1 MSEAQI
7 AATLGCSPGTVKSQ
21 ANKAIGKL
29 RHAMQATPPAPTAE
43 ESPYPI

>member
-21 ANKAIGKL
+21 ANKAISKL
-29 RHAMQATPPAPTAE
+29 RNALQPTPPAPTAE
-43 ESPYPI
+43 ESPCPI